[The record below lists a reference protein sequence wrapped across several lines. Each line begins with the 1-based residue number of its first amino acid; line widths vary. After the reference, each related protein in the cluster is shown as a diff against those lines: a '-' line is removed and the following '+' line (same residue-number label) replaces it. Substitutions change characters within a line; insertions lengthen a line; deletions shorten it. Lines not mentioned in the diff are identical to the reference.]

1 MSDSTK
7 PAAAFAVLAL
17 IWGYNWVVMKI
28 AMRFCGPMDFAVL
41 RVGFGVLLLFGLL
54 LATGAPLKPRH
65 IGKTM
70 LLGLFQT
77 TGFVGLVSL
86 SVAFGHAGKTAVLA
100 YTMPFWV
107 IVLGW
112 PFLGERLRGWQW
124 PAVGLALVG
133 LILVLQV
140 WHSGAD
146 LSNSLIALGAGCSWG
161 ISVIIVKKIPVSGR
175 GELMSLTTW
184 QMLFGVIPLIT
195 AAIWVPQPP
204 IEWSSYFI
212 GAVIYNAVGGT
223 MIAWLLW
230 LYILQKLP
238 ATISGLSSLII
249 PIIGV
254 AAAWLQ
260 LGEQP
265 DLAEGIGIVLIL
277 AGLALLP
284 LAGRGDDDRVNTER

>member
-1 MSDSTK
+1 MSETTR

-28 AMRFCGPMDFAVL
+28 AMRYCGPIDFAVL
-41 RVGFGVLLLFGLL
+41 RVGFGVILLFGLL
-54 LATGAPLKPRH
+54 MALRVPLKPRYV
-65 IGKTM
+65 GRTM

-86 SVAFGHAGKTAVLA
+86 SVAFGHAGKSAVLA

-133 LILVLQV
+133 LILVLEV
-140 WHSGAD
+140 WNSGAD
-146 LSNSLIALGAGCSWG
+146 LSSSLIALGAGCSWG
-161 ISVIIVKKIPVSGR
+161 ISVIVVKKIPVSGR
-175 GELMSLTTW
+175 DELMSLTSW
-184 QMLFGVIPLIT
+184 QMLYGVVPLIVV
-195 AAIWVPQPP
+195 ALVVAQPP
-204 IEWSSYFI
+204 IEWSGYFI
-212 GAVIYNAVGGT
+212 GAIAYNAIGST

-230 LYILQKLP
+230 HYILQKLP

-254 AAAWLQ
+254 IAAWLE

-265 DLAEGIGIVLIL
+265 DLAEGIGIILIL
-277 AGLALLP
+277 AALGVLP
-284 LAGRGDDDRVNTER
+284 FAARGPARVRARR

>member
-1 MSDSTK
+1 
-7 PAAAFAVLAL
+7 
-17 IWGYNWVVMKI
+17 
-28 AMRFCGPMDFAVL
+28 
-41 RVGFGVLLLFGLL
+41 
-54 LATGAPLKPRH
+54 
-65 IGKTM
+65 
-70 LLGLFQT
+70 
-77 TGFVGLVSL
+77 
-86 SVAFGHAGKTAVLA
+86 
-100 YTMPFWV
+100 MPFWV

-140 WHSGAD
+140 WHSGAN
-146 LSNSLIALGAGCSWG
+146 LANSLIALGAGCSWG
-161 ISVIIVKKIPVSGR
+161 ISVIIVKKIPVSSR

-184 QMLFGVIPLIT
+184 QMLFGLIPL
-195 AAIWVPQPP
+195 AAATIWFPQPP
-204 IEWSSYFI
+204 VEWSSYFI

-223 MIAWLLW
+223 MLAWLLW

-238 ATISGLSSLII
+238 ATVSGLSSLII

-284 LAGRGDDDRVNTER
+284 LAGRGDADRVNAER